1 MEVGDEVSIVA
12 GIVVSALGL
21 WLRPHNRS
29 RERFPLLLANGI
41 AVGPL
46 MLIMLSPLPSLIGWN
61 ADFLDIA
68 MNEGRITIFWAAAFA
83 TAQLLIDVF
92 SPPNRHP

>member
-46 MLIMLSPLPSLIGWN
+46 MLIMLSPLPSLI
-61 ADFLDIA
+61 A